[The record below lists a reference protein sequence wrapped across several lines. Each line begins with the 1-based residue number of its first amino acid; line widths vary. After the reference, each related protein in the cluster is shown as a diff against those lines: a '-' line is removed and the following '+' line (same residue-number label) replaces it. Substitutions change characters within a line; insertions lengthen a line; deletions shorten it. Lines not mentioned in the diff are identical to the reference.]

1 MKDKLTFLRN
11 ETVARGRVTVR
22 RGGLAACLAAI
33 LASAIGVGTASGDSD
48 NVQRTPM
55 RWHAQSGKTP
65 MSPVGDRARAE
76 LRRTSGGISYSIKT
90 DSLRAGHA
98 YTVWVVVI
106 NHPAACDSSPC
117 SPTDIFK
124 NPDTDAQ
131 VLYGGSG
138 RVVGS
143 SGKAGFGGHLSRGPL
158 PQGWLPDQGLE
169 DPREAEVHLV
179 LNDHGPKLAEYM
191 PGMIRTYRAGCKDEG
206 LPAIFPASAK
216 ADGEPGP
223 NTCTLWQVAVFE

>member
-1 MKDKLTFLRN
+1 MFVR
-11 ETVARGRVTVR
+11 EESAAARRVR
-22 RGGLAACLAAI
+22 LKRGGLAVFLVAI
-33 LASAIGVGTASGDSD
+33 LTSTIGVAAASGDSD
-48 NVQRTPM
+48 TVQRTPM
-55 RWHAQSGKTP
+55 RWHVQSGKTP
-65 MSPVGDRARAE
+65 MSPVGDSARAK
-76 LRRTSGGISYSIKT
+76 LTRTSSGISYSIRT
-90 DSLRAGHA
+90 HSLRAGHA

-106 NHPAACDSSPC
+106 NDPKECASSPC
-117 SPTDIFK
+117 TPTDIFR

-131 VLYGGSG
+131 VLYGTGH
-138 RVVGS
+138 VVGS

-169 DPREAEVHLV
+169 DPRGAEVHLV

-223 NTCTLWQVAVFE
+223 NTCTLWQVAMFE